1 MLVEVM
7 NATKGFRICRARVA
21 GNFFSRALGLMFKK
35 ELAEDEGLLIEF
47 SPSFSSRSIHSFFMR
62 FPIDLVFISRD
73 KRAVDLKTLEPWRV
87 YSPSEECQWVLEVN
101 KGAAKAVEIGDV
113 IEFQGPG

>member
-1 MLVEVM
+1 MLVEVV
-7 NATKGFRICRARVA
+7 NATRGFRICRARVA
-21 GNFFSRALGLMFKK
+21 EDFLSRALGLMFKK
-35 ELAEDEGLLIEF
+35 ELAEGEGLLIEF
-47 SPSFSSRSIHSFFMR
+47 SPHFSSRSIHSFLMR

-73 KRAVDLKTLEPWRV
+73 KRAVDLKTLEPWHV
-87 YSPSEECQWVLEVN
+87 YNPSKECRWVLEVS